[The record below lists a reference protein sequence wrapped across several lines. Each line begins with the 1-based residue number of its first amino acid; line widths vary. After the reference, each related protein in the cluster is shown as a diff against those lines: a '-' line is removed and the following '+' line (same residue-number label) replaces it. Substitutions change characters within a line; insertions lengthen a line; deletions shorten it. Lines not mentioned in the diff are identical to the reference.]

1 MEDNWVLIYSTDKS
15 WQAEIAKQVLADN
28 GIDAVVVNKK
38 DSSYLTFGDAE
49 VYVSEEN
56 SERSKILIKDIE
68 S

>member
-49 VYVSEEN
+49 VYVSVEN